1 MERFDAIVV
10 GAGPAGSA
18 AAHRLAS
25 AGASVLLL
33 DRARFPRDKPC
44 GGGITVRAVPLLPEP
59 VDAVVE
65 DRATRVRLRAG
76 YRGGFERESR
86 QPLVLLTQRARLD
99 AFLAERAAAAGADFR
114 DGVRVESAEGT
125 TVRLAGGGAAGGDLL
140 IGADG
145 ANGVVARSLGLAE
158 RVEHGVALEGNAP
171 HDSAYRS
178 TLLLEFGVV
187 PGGYGWLFPKGDHV
201 NVGVGG
207 WGSEGPRLRDHL
219 GRLCAAYG
227 LRADRLTAV
236 RGHRLPMRH
245 PGTVLARGRAAVV
258 GDAAG
263 LVDPFSGDG
272 IYEALLSA
280 KLAARA
286 ALDLL
291 AGRAATLE
299 PYHDALTSQL
309 AGLQASSWKLKHAVD
324 RFPRLSLAIV
334 RAPVLWPVIEAVVR
348 GELPHP
354 NAARGAPRVPLAALR
369 WLARRSAA

>member
-1 MERFDAIVV
+1 VERFDAIVV

-44 GGGITVRAVPLLPEP
+44 GGGLTGRAVKLLPEP

-65 DRATRVRLRAG
+65 DRATRVRLRAC
-76 YRGGFERESR
+76 YQGGFERESA
-86 QPLVLLTQRARLD
+86 QSLVLLTQRSRLD
-99 AFLAERAAAAGADFR
+99 ALLAERAAAAGADFR
-114 DGVRVESAEGT
+114 DGVRVEGVDGT
-125 TVRLAGGGAAGGDLL
+125 TVRLAGGDTATAGIL

-145 ANGVVARSLGLAE
+145 ANGVVGRSLGLAQE
-158 RVEHGVALEGNAP
+158 ITHGVALEGNAP
-171 HDSAYRS
+171 FDPAYRS

-187 PGGYGWLFPKGDHV
+187 PGGYGWLFPKAEHL

-207 WGSEGPRLRDHL
+207 WQREGPRLRDHL
-219 GRLCAAYG
+219 ERLCRVYG
-227 LRADRLTAV
+227 LRSADLTGL
-236 RGHRLPMRH
+236 RGHRLPMRRRE
-245 PGTVLARGRAAVV
+245 TVLARGRTAVI

-280 KLAARA
+280 KLAADA
-286 ALDLL
+286 ALDVL
-291 AGRAATLE
+291 AGRAETLE
-299 PYHDALTSQL
+299 PYQHAITAKL
-309 AGLQASSWKLKHAVD
+309 AGLLSSSWKLKGAID
-324 RFPRLSLAIV
+324 RFPRLGLTIV
-334 RAPVLWPVIEAVVR
+334 RAPMLWPLIEAVVH

-354 NAARGAPRVPLAALR
+354 EAAKGSARIPLSALR
-369 WLARRSAA
+369 WLAHRA

>member
-1 MERFDAIVV
+1 VERFDAIVV

-44 GGGITVRAVPLLPEP
+44 GGGLTGRAVGLLPEP

-65 DRATRVRLRAG
+65 DRVTSVRLRAG
-76 YRGGFERESR
+76 YRGGYERRSEH
-86 QPLVLLTQRARLD
+86 PLVLLTQRSRLD
-99 AFLAERAAAAGADFR
+99 AFLAEHAAAAGADFR
-114 DGVRVESAEGT
+114 DGVRVEQVEGT
-125 TVRLAGGGAAGGDLL
+125 TVRLPGGPATADVL

-145 ANGVVARSLGLAE
+145 ANGVVAKTLGLARE
-158 RVEHGVALEGNAP
+158 ITHGVALEGNAP
-171 HDSAYRS
+171 FDPAYRS

-187 PGGYGWLFPKGDHV
+187 PGGYGWLFPKAEHL

-207 WGSEGPRLRDHL
+207 WHAEGPRLRRHL
-219 GRLCAAYG
+219 ERLCEVYG
-227 LRADRLTAV
+227 LRADQLCGV
-236 RGHRLPMRH
+236 RGHRLPMRR
-245 PGTVLARGRAAVV
+245 PQAILARGRAAVI

-280 KLAARA
+280 RLAADA
-286 ALDLL
+286 TLDVLS
-291 AGRAATLE
+291 GKEQTLE
-299 PYHDALTSQL
+299 PYHRALTARL
-309 AGLQASSWKLKHAVD
+309 AGLLSSSWKIKRAID
-324 RFPRLSLAIV
+324 RFPRLGLTIV
-334 RAPVLWPVIEAVVR
+334 RAPMFWPVIEAVVQ

-354 NAARGAPRVPLAALR
+354 DAAKGSARIPLSALR
-369 WLARRSAA
+369 LLAHRAA